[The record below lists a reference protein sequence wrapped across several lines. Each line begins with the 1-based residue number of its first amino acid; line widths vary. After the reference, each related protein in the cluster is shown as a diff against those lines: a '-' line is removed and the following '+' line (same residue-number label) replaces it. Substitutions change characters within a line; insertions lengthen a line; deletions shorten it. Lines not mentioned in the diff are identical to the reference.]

1 MQIDVRSD
9 AQIIK
14 KQHALRARTI
24 VVEELAKACTAT
36 SCKTRKCQVFRGTQ
50 LHRRLWQ
57 SWNKEEL
64 FKRPQYCCLFS
75 PSEKLLQ
82 SESVHAYSVNSPPPH
97 PRKKREVQFVDHLN
111 NALNNS
117 TVIAAKKRATT
128 GLEPDQ
134 QLARRNSKFS
144 IRAAEKRSLH
154 LHDKRDICAG
164 ARGLGRGSASLGR
177 GGSTTHELGGPL
189 SRCHRP
195 AEHTTALS
203 TAQHNT
209 AQRTIVRAETDR
221 AALETETQDFTC
233 LCAKW
238 YENRRKPAAGWSDL
252 A

>member
-1 MQIDVRSD
+1 MPKRALLRPAKPGNAKFLGGPNCTDVCDKAEIKRNCLNVLNIVACSRHQRSCCS
-9 AQIIK
+9 
-14 KQHALRARTI
+14 R
-24 VVEELAKACTAT
+24 KACTL
-36 SCKTRKCQVFRGTQ
+36 TQ
-50 LHRRLWQ
+50 
-57 SWNKEEL
+57 ST
-64 FKRPQYCCLFS
+64 
-75 PSEKLLQ
+75 
-82 SESVHAYSVNSPPPH
+82 PPPH

-189 SRCHRP
+189 SHCHQP

-233 LCAKW
+233 LCAK
-238 YENRRKPAAGWSDL
+238 
-252 A
+252 

>member
-97 PRKKREVQFVDHLN
+97 PWKKREVQFVDHLN

-164 ARGLGRGSASLGR
+164 ARGLGRGSASLG
-177 GGSTTHELGGPL
+177 GGGRRHTNWEGRCHAAIDQPSTLQHSAQHSTTQH
-189 SRCHRP
+189 S
-195 AEHTTALS
+195 
-203 TAQHNT
+203 AQ
-209 AQRTIVRAETDR
+209 
-221 AALETETQDFTC
+221 
-233 LCAKW
+233 
-238 YENRRKPAAGWSDL
+238 
-252 A
+252 